1 MNANSNLE
9 SGRQAT
15 LASTGEPVRILYRIT
30 DGRTDRSRYR
40 CVLPP
45 QAPGHDRRVETIRTD
60 RLA

>member
-1 MNANSNLE
+1 MNANTNLE

-30 DGRTDRSRYR
+30 DGHTGQSRYR

-45 QAPGHDRRVETIRTD
+45 QVPGHKHRVETIRAEK
-60 RLA
+60 LN